1 MIKGD
6 KQHYHL
12 WSGDEMCE
20 SSNHHEKAPLN
31 NTSEVWSATLKN
43 YIYMRSPP

>member
-6 KQHYHL
+6 KQHYL
-12 WSGDEMCE
+12 WSGDEMGE

-31 NTSEVWSATLKN
+31 NTSEVWSATLKKN
-43 YIYMRSPP
+43 I

>member
-6 KQHYHL
+6 KQHYP
-12 WSGDEMCE
+12 WSGDEMGE

-31 NTSEVWSATLKN
+31 NTSEVWSATL
-43 YIYMRSPP
+43 